1 MATGMSNLRDSEVVA
16 SIVAG
21 QPSGL
26 AEAYDRYAAILYT
39 YCCTLLHE
47 PADAADAV
55 QDTFVIASSR
65 LAGLRD
71 PERLR
76 AWLFAVARN
85 ECLRRLRDRQ
95 STSAFDEGADVTD
108 ETVDV
113 GGDAE
118 RAELRAL
125 LRAAIQGLGDAD
137 RDVIVLQLSHGLD
150 AAEIAGVLGVSR
162 NHAHAL
168 LSRAREHLQACIG
181 ALLVGRAG
189 RRDCAQLNEL
199 LASWDGHLT
208 VLVRKRVSRHIGQCD
223 TCSARQRAELRP
235 AMLLGLAG
243 GPALLGAAAG
253 VRHAQQAAT
262 LTAAAR
268 RTVLRAATG
277 KTPTTAARQAAV
289 TGRAVRSGRH
299 GFPRPQ
305 HRPGYGPWGTSR
317 GHLVAA
323 AAGTTAV
330 AAAVAVF
337 AAVAGGPA
345 PGGLA
350 DRAGG
355 GPVASSPAVTPAA
368 GGSAPGPASPGARP
382 APGRAPSSAPGSAP
396 GQGGGGFP
404 TAGTSPGAPAPP
416 GQPASSPATAPSAT
430 TPPSVP
436 ATTVPATTPPPAT
449 VPPTTRPPAPG
460 PSTSPPPSRPPA
472 TQPPPAPGTISVSP
486 ATVVLTPLLGR
497 SFTITAHG
505 GPVSWSIAE
514 PASLIGKVSVS
525 QSAGTLQAGQS
536 ATVTITTSLASLD
549 SRITVSPGGLQVA
562 VVVGLL

>member
-277 KTPTTAARQAAV
+277 KTPTAAARQAAV

>member
-1 MATGMSNLRDSEVVA
+1 MSDLRDSEVVA

-125 LRAAIQGLGDAD
+125 LRAAIQGLGEAD

-189 RRDCAQLNEL
+189 RPDCAQLNEL

-235 AMLLGLAG
+235 ALLLGLAG

-253 VRHAQQAAT
+253 VRHARQAAT

-268 RTVLRAATG
+268 RKVLRAATG
-277 KTPTTAARQAAV
+277 KTPTAAAKQAAV
-289 TGRAVRSGRH
+289 TGRAAGSGRH

-323 AAGTTAV
+323 VAGPTAV